1 VRLFDQST
9 SAGCSSSSEVC
20 SCSTAAATVTVA
32 DDVFFDGGFS
42 DDGDGGRLFVDL
54 FLSSFLVVILLALLI
69 EFFHIIFIDDCN
81 DCTVRDA
88 PADKDKGVDCFC
100 NCQRIK
106 PTDCRIAVMY
116 GPPRSLLLCL
126 CDE

>member
-1 VRLFDQST
+1 LD
-9 SAGCSSSSEVC
+9 VC
-20 SCSTAAATVTVA
+20 SCSTAAATVAA
-32 DDVFFDGGFS
+32 DGFFDGGFS

-54 FLSSFLVVILLALLI
+54 FLSSFLVVVILLALLI
-69 EFFHIIFIDDCN
+69 EFFHIFID

-88 PADKDKGVDCFC
+88 PADKGVDCFC

-106 PTDCRIAVMY
+106 PTDCRIVVMY
-116 GPPRSLLLCL
+116 GLPRSLLLCL